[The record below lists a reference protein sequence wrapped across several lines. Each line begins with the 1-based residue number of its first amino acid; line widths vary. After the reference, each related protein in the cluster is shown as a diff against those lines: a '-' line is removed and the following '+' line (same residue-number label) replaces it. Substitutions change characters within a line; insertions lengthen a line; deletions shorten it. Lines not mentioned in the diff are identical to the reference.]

1 MQSKLGT
8 PHKHQINRR
17 RACQRATLHSVK
29 RGDEPVT
36 NMEFARLLE
45 RAKGIRMSSGDREQQ
60 RRSFAYGNAN
70 IENEAVTRG
79 VIDEVAE
86 RMAKEPDLD
95 DLISE
100 SDGGKK
106 R

>member
-1 MQSKLGT
+1 MT
-8 PHKHQINRR
+8 TI
-17 RACQRATLHSVK
+17 
-29 RGDEPVT
+29 
-36 NMEFARLLE
+36 EFAKLLE
-45 RAKGIRMSSGDREQQ
+45 KAREIKMSSCDREQQ

-70 IENEAVTRG
+70 IENEAVTRK

-86 RMAKEPDLD
+86 RMVREPGLS

-100 SDGGKK
+100 SARDDQRK

>member
-1 MQSKLGT
+1 MTS
-8 PHKHQINRR
+8 
-17 RACQRATLHSVK
+17 
-29 RGDEPVT
+29 
-36 NMEFARLLE
+36 MEFAKLLE

-70 IENEAVTRG
+70 IENEAVTRD

-86 RMAKEPDLD
+86 RLAREPELI
-95 DLISE
+95 DLISDA
-100 SDGGKK
+100 DGRKA

>member
-1 MQSKLGT
+1 
-8 PHKHQINRR
+8 
-17 RACQRATLHSVK
+17 
-29 RGDEPVT
+29 
-36 NMEFARLLE
+36 MEFARLLE
-45 RAKGIRMSSGDREQQ
+45 RAKGIRMSSGEREQQ

-70 IENEAVTRG
+70 IENEAVTRD

-86 RMAKEPDLD
+86 RMAREPDLD

-100 SDGGKK
+100 SDGRKK

>member
-1 MQSKLGT
+1 MTS
-8 PHKHQINRR
+8 
-17 RACQRATLHSVK
+17 
-29 RGDEPVT
+29 
-36 NMEFARLLE
+36 MEFANLLE

-70 IENEAVTRG
+70 IENEAVTRD

-86 RMAKEPDLD
+86 RLAREPELI
-95 DLISE
+95 DLISDA
-100 SDGGKK
+100 DGRKA

>member
-1 MQSKLGT
+1 
-8 PHKHQINRR
+8 
-17 RACQRATLHSVK
+17 
-29 RGDEPVT
+29 
-36 NMEFARLLE
+36 MEFANLLE

-70 IENEAVTRG
+70 IENEAVTRD

-86 RMAKEPDLD
+86 RLAREPELI
-95 DLISE
+95 DLISDA
-100 SDGGKK
+100 DGRKA

>member
-1 MQSKLGT
+1 M
-8 PHKHQINRR
+8 
-17 RACQRATLHSVK
+17 
-29 RGDEPVT
+29 T

-45 RAKGIRMSSGDREQQ
+45 RAKGIRMSSGEREQQ

-70 IENEAVTRG
+70 IENEAVTRE

-86 RMAKEPDLD
+86 RMAREPDLD

-100 SDGGKK
+100 SDGRKK

>member
-1 MQSKLGT
+1 MT
-8 PHKHQINRR
+8 TI
-17 RACQRATLHSVK
+17 
-29 RGDEPVT
+29 
-36 NMEFARLLE
+36 EFAKLLE
-45 RAKGIRMSSGDREQQ
+45 KAKGIRMSSCDREQQ

-70 IENEAVTRG
+70 IENEAVTRK

-86 RMAKEPDLD
+86 RMVREPGLS

-100 SDGGKK
+100 SARDDQRK